1 MSNELTKIVSRLEN
15 RGEFVL
21 ADKIV
26 NIVIPM
32 LADMD
37 KSAMISSNSRRAAFH
52 FKTLA
57 RRLQKNKV
65 AGSIRDPE
73 YESVGVEFVGAYD
86 DKNPMKNKILVS
98 IDVGQYMKRNQN
110 NQVDLRRRWK
120 ASTGK
125 DDLPG
130 LELYHLILKGNGFT
144 PTKSQYGSFVKK
156 IPRRNVFL
164 YLVDYPKKGIVIG
177 IVLIS
182 IRVEDIRRKLPK
194 EFKPGIGK
202 DKAETLISKAVIKI
216 LSSMP

>member
-1 MSNELTKIVSRLEN
+1 MNELTKIVSKLEN
-15 RGEFVL
+15 SGEFIL
-21 ADKIV
+21 ADKV
-26 NIVIPM
+26 ANIVIPI
-32 LADMD
+32 LAEID
-37 KSAMISSNSRRAAFH
+37 KSAIISSNSRRAAFH

-86 DKNPMKNKILVS
+86 DKNPMRNKMLIS
-98 IDVGQYMKRNQN
+98 IDVGQFMKRSQSK
-110 NQVDLRRRWK
+110 QVALRRRWK
-120 ASTGK
+120 ASVGK
-125 DDLPG
+125 DELLG
-130 LELYHLILKGNGFT
+130 SELYQLILKSNGFT

-156 IPRRNVFL
+156 IPRRDIFL
-164 YLVDYPKKGIVIG
+164 YLVDYPKKGIVLG

-182 IRVEDIRRKLPK
+182 AKIEDIRRKLPK

-202 DKAETLISKAVIKI
+202 DKAEILISKAVIKI